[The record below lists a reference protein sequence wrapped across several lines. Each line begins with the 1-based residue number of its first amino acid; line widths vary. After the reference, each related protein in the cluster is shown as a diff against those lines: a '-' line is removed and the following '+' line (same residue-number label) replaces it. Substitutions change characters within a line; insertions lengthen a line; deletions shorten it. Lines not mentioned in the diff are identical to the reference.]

1 MVVSPVF
8 VGHDNVAIIVT
19 IHLLVSLV
27 DTPLVPGLGTAVAV
41 GQLVKLGAQLLRKCF
56 LAFNAIPRQQSILV
70 VLVSEVRDPIV
81 WVVLVVI
88 ELVVVSQ
95 HVDGDGRD
103 PLLFDVIT
111 TQS

>member
-41 GQLVKLGAQLLRKCF
+41 GQLVKLGAQLLCKCL
-56 LAFNAIPRQQSILV
+56 LAFNAIPPHQSILKQGNSSKYV
-70 VLVSEVRDPIV
+70 SSVLFHTSDVPSA
-81 WVVLVVI
+81 VI
-88 ELVVVSQ
+88 A
-95 HVDGDGRD
+95 G
-103 PLLFDVIT
+103 I
-111 TQS
+111 